1 MILHKSTIQIVGIML
16 LASTL
21 FIKQSR
27 ASDCE
32 QLYKFPESYKNN
44 SPYVIRYDD
53 LNEILGGV
61 VLNIG
66 RSLHVHAQNKV
77 SQTGT
82 KFRRGNQK
90 STWLESNR
98 ILYSH
103 FTEGTR
109 SYIKEIIL
117 RLQRV
122 SQEVSLDQFSKDE
135 QLAYWLNLHNI
146 VVIYEVSKRYPITDI
161 QKLYSSDSSC
171 ETTLKNHCA
180 GELDQTAIFISGQ
193 RTSLGQLR
201 RHILENWSDPLV
213 IYGLYMGYIGG
224 PNIRESA
231 YKGKTVWE
239 QLRSNAEEFTN
250 SIRGTQIWGKT
261 LRISEHYNFAAPQ
274 LLASEGEIYA
284 HLHRYAD
291 RKLKGWLEK
300 AERIKI
306 TVQDGSINDL
316 YNGQPYILLDLPEAV
331 GDIIAPNP
339 TINLRNYRQDYGA
352 FTDLAGHPLLRA
364 FQKGLQKKFQ
374 RQRLNVNPNVK
385 IEEVSHGDTDDKSKD
400 NNKNQK
406 KQ

>member
-1 MILHKSTIQIVGIML
+1 MFKYIHITFF
-16 LASTL
+16 LASLITINSPL
-21 FIKQSR
+21 LGVEKTT
-27 ASDCE
+27 
-32 QLYKFPESYKNN
+32 YTFPESHTAN
-44 SPYVIRYDD
+44 SPYIVKYED
-53 LNEILGGV
+53 LNEVLGGV

-66 RSLHVHAQNKV
+66 RSLHVHAQNRV

-122 SQEVSLDQFSKDE
+122 SEEVSLDQFSKNE

-146 VVIYEVSKRYPITDI
+146 IVIHEISKRYPITNI
-161 QKLYSSDSSC
+161 QKLYLSGSNC
-171 ETTLKNHCA
+171 APTFKNHCA

-201 RHILENWSDPLV
+201 RHIVENWSDPLV

-250 SIRGTQIWGKT
+250 SIRGTQLWGNT
-261 LRISEHYNFAAPQ
+261 LRISEHYNFVAPQ

-284 HLHRYAD
+284 HLHKYAD
-291 RKLKGWLEK
+291 RKLKGWLAK

-316 YNGQPYILLDLPEAV
+316 YNGQPYILLDVPEAV

-339 TINLRNYRQDYGA
+339 TINLRNYRQNYGA

-364 FQKGLQKKFQ
+364 FQKGIQKKFK
-374 RQRLNVNPNVK
+374 RQRLNVNPNVE
-385 IEEVSHGDTDDKSKD
+385 IEEVSHGDADDKNKD